1 MMSRSSF
8 SECDWL
14 AVAWCCWARVVV
26 FFTVSWES
34 EQIAPDLLIYD
45 DVDPICEMSRSIP
58 YCAVNKE
65 KVSSELCWGCTAEQY
80 ELKWAKKKHDTLA
93 MVPCR
98 RTTSSRNSWRR
109 KCTMF
114 ACFLCRKTI
123 YLLRSSRATS
133 APAGNK
139 QIKQNSDTSLPAWF
153 TENPPN
159 ALSELILK
167 YIPLLFRPN

>member
-1 MMSRSSF
+1 MSVIGLLLPDVVEREMLFFYCVVRKRTDCARFAHLWWCRPHMRDVSKYPILCREQGKSF
-8 SECDWL
+8 KWIVL
-14 AVAWCCWARVVV
+14 RVYGR
-26 FFTVSWES
+26 TV
-34 EQIAPDLLIYD
+34 QIQ
-45 DVDPICEMSRSIP
+45 
-58 YCAVNKE
+58 
-65 KVSSELCWGCTAEQY
+65 VS
-80 ELKWAKKKHDTLA
+80 KKKHDTLA

-98 RTTSSRNSWRR
+98 RTMSSRNSWRR

-133 APAGNK
+133 APARNK